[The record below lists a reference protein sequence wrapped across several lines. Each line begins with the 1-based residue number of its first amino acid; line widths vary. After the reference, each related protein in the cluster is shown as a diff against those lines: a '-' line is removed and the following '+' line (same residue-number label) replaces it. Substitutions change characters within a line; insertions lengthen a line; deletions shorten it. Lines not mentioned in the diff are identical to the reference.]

1 MTDIEKRDEQTS
13 IKEETAQVPQIDSKY
28 RLVLIAAQRAKQLQK
43 GAKPRVNLD
52 PRKTKPTVIALE
64 EIKQGKIMFE
74 ILDEI

>member
-1 MTDIEKRDEQTS
+1 MTDIEKHDEQTS
-13 IKEETAQVPQIDSKY
+13 IKKETAQVPQIDSKY

-74 ILDEI
+74 VSDEL

>member
-1 MTDIEKRDEQTS
+1 MTDIEKHDEQTNM
-13 IKEETAQVPQIDSKY
+13 KEETTQVPQIDSKY

-74 ILDEI
+74 VSDEL